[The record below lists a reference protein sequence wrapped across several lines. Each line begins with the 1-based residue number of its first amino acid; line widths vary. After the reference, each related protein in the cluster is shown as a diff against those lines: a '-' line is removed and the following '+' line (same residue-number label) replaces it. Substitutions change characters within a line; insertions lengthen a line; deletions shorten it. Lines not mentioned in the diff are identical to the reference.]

1 MASER
6 LTASEQPVEPGQ
18 PGIRVTAEGATP
30 QELAAILAAVEAL
43 WPKPGGDVRVPSD
56 PGAWRFSG
64 RWWRA
69 GDLPVRRA
77 RTGLGS

>member
-1 MASER
+1 ME
-6 LTASEQPVEPGQ
+6 SEQSGQ
-18 PGIRVTAEGATP
+18 SGIRVTAEGATP

-43 WPKPGGDVRVPSD
+43 WPKPGVDARTPPD

-69 GDLPVRRA
+69 GDLPIRRF